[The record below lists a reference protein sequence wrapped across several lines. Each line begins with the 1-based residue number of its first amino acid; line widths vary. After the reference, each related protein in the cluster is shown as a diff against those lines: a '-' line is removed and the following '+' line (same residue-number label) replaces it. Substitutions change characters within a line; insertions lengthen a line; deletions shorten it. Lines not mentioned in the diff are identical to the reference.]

1 MTPEEHGN
9 TAVIDSRPLR
19 ILVVEDNPLVADVA
33 ISLLTERGHAVTH
46 VGTADEAL
54 TRLHADSSFDLVFSD
69 LVMPGDLDG
78 LDLARRVQA
87 LPVLLATGYSDAA
100 NRATEEGFTLV
111 TKPYQPDALLTAIR
125 EVMTVGRSS
134 GSSNVIPLIQTPA

>member
-54 TRLHADSSFDLVFSD
+54 TRLDMA
-69 LVMPGDLDG
+69 
-78 LDLARRVQA
+78 LARIAEDDMSCDMVEARQ
-87 LPVLLATGYSDAA
+87 LRRRL
-100 NRATEEGFTLV
+100 EE
-111 TKPYQPDALLTAIR
+111 
-125 EVMTVGRSS
+125 
-134 GSSNVIPLIQTPA
+134 